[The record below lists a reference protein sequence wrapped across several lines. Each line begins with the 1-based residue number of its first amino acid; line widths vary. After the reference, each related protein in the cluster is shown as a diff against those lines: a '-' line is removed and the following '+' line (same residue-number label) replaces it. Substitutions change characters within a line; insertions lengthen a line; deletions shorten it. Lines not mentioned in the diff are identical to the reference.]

1 VLAPRVLAIEA
12 KRQSLRRCGKWTE
25 RDLETPGAGHHA
37 SDRHKARNLLTRL
50 VDLIRQTARTI
61 RSDGQSI
68 ASTDLLDWMC
78 ERPDNGMHDNRVVEG
93 LWRLEIKRLIS
104 PTEMGT
110 KEFVE
115 LRVVS

>member
-1 VLAPRVLAIEA
+1 M
-12 KRQSLRRCGKWTE
+12 
-25 RDLETPGAGHHA
+25 ETPGAGHHA

-68 ASTDLLDWMC
+68 ASTDLLDWMR
-78 ERPDNGMHDNRVVEG
+78 ERPDDRMHDNKVVEG
-93 LWRLEIKRLIS
+93 LRRLEIKRLIG
-104 PTEMGT
+104 PAEMGP

-115 LRVVS
+115 LRVVP